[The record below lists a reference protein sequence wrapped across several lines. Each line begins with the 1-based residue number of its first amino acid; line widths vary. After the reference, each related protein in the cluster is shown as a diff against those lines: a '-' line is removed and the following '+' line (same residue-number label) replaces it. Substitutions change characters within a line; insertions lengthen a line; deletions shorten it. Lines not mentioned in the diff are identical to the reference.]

1 MKNIKTEKA
10 LSGIEW
16 AVSQTIGIPRQ
27 PDEFTCYEFME
38 AAGGLTR
45 GAAESKLRRLVND
58 GGLTKRKANVDGSIC
73 SLYRRA

>member
-27 PDEFTCYEFME
+27 PDEFTIFEYMQ
-38 AAGGLTR
+38 AAGCLTR

-73 SLYRRA
+73 SLYRRC